1 MREVGGVTGKRDVGY
16 KAAKCKEGHG
26 YIFVY
31 FDTYDPI
38 SGDRR

>member
-26 YIFVY
+26 YIFL
-31 FDTYDPI
+31 FILTNDPI